1 MPDSAWVAPCL
12 YDLMKLEHY
21 PILSVSKLRLAKA
34 PELVNGKTKDI
45 ARSRRSFTAPL
56 AQHKPELI
64 DFFSRV
70 GAKTRTGQC
79 LLTGFPQHGAPPEAP
94 ALS

>member
-1 MPDSAWVAPCL
+1 
-12 YDLMKLEHY
+12 MKLEHY

-34 PELVNGKTKDI
+34 PELVNGRTKDI
-45 ARSRRSFTAPL
+45 SRSKRSFMAPL

-64 DFFSRV
+64 AFFSRI

-79 LLTGFPQHGAPPEAP
+79 LLSGFPQHRAPP
-94 ALS
+94 